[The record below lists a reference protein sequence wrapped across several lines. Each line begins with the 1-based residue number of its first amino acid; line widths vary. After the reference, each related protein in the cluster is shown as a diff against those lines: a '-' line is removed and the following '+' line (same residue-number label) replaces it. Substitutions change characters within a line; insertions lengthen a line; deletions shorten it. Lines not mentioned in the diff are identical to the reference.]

1 MYKFHMD
8 DKFIEVTD
16 FSESL
21 DGAGNLTFQ
30 VSTHDL
36 DLKKSTF
43 AGLRDLKAAIADKE
57 IVLKITDEKDNVLW
71 EDADYDLQNA
81 SFSASSTGVYFSA
94 YFSQFAPTPVDGMM
108 EVPDVEE

>member
-8 DKFIEVTD
+8 DKFIEITD

-21 DGAGNLTFQ
+21 DGTGNLTFS

-43 AGLRDLKAAIADKE
+43 SGLRDLRAAIADKE
-57 IVLKITDEKDNVLW
+57 IVLKVTDEKNTVLW
-71 EDADYDLQNA
+71 EDSDYELQSASFNA
-81 SFSASSTGVYFSA
+81 SATGVHFAA
-94 YFSQFAPTPVDGMM
+94 YFNQFAPTPVDGAMTIP
-108 EVPDVEE
+108 EVE